1 MKLNKLI
8 AATIIATSA
17 SAAFALSADED
28 LTTRY
33 DIVVKNNFG
42 ECVQV
47 NRNIVSPECHD
58 VQAPVEQEPV
68 QAPQTQ
74 TVMQSDVITLAADT
88 YFDFDKSTLKAEG
101 KQAIQQLASELNQRG
116 AEVKKITIVG
126 HTDSV
131 GSEQYN
137 QGLSERR
144 ARSVGDYMLE
154 NGVPA
159 SLIQAYGQGESQPV
173 ATNKTAAGR
182 AQNRRVEITV
192 DGQVT
197 VPVEQVIR

>member
-58 VQAPVEQEPV
+58 VQAPITQEPV

>member
-197 VPVEQVIR
+197 VPVEQVVR

>member
-58 VQAPVEQEPV
+58 VQAPVAQEPV

-88 YFDFDKSTLKAEG
+88 YFDFDKSTLKAE
-101 KQAIQQLASELNQRG
+101 A
-116 AEVKKITIVG
+116 
-126 HTDSV
+126 
-131 GSEQYN
+131 
-137 QGLSERR
+137 
-144 ARSVGDYMLE
+144 
-154 NGVPA
+154 
-159 SLIQAYGQGESQPV
+159 
-173 ATNKTAAGR
+173 NKPS
-182 AQNRRVEITV
+182 NN
-192 DGQVT
+192 
-197 VPVEQVIR
+197 

>member
-58 VQAPVEQEPV
+58 VQATVTQEPV

-197 VPVEQVIR
+197 VPVEQVVR

>member
-1 MKLNKLI
+1 M
-8 AATIIATSA
+8 
-17 SAAFALSADED
+17 
-28 LTTRY
+28 
-33 DIVVKNNFG
+33 
-42 ECVQV
+42 
-47 NRNIVSPECHD
+47 
-58 VQAPVEQEPV
+58 
-68 QAPQTQ
+68 
-74 TVMQSDVITLAADT
+74 
-88 YFDFDKSTLKAEG
+88 
-101 KQAIQQLASELNQRG
+101 QQLASELNQRG
-116 AEVKKITIVG
+116 AEVKEITIVG

-131 GSEQYN
+131 GSEKYN

-159 SLIQAYGQGESQPV
+159 SLIKAYGQGESQPV

-197 VPVEQVIR
+197 VPVEKVVR

>member
-101 KQAIQQLASELNQRG
+101 KQAIQQLAGELNQRG